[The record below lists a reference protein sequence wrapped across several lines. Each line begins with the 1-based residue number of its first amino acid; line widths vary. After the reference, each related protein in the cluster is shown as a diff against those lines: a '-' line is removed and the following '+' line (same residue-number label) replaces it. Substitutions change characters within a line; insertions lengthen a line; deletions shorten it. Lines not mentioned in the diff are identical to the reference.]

1 MIAAI
6 HAGWKGAFKGII
18 KRTLNFM
25 IKKGCDPK
33 NVTAVIGPC
42 ISVKNYEVKKDFIK
56 KLIKKDGKN
65 KKFFKKIQ
73 NKDFFDLKKYV
84 LSQLKALNIKKI
96 DIINK
101 NTFNPKNN
109 FFSARRSISRNENDY
124 GRNISVIMI
133 NWQYLMKLLT
143 GNSNK
148 PLSKNIA
155 KYLKSKLVNSSIKK
169 FSDGEIYI
177 EINENIRGNSIFI
190 IQSISSP
197 ANDNLMELL
206 LCIDALKR
214 SSAKNITA
222 VIPYFGY
229 ARQDRKVVPRTS
241 ISAKLVSNLITKA
254 GADRVVTVDLH
265 AGQIQGFFDIPVD
278 NLFATPIFA
287 RHAKKNIKSKNI
299 ICVAP
304 DVGGTERARALGKI
318 LNVELAIV
326 DKRRPKP
333 GQSKVMNV
341 IGNVKGKTCIIVD
354 DIIDSGGTIVNAAKA
369 LKDRGAKEVYVYI
382 THGVLSG
389 EAVDKIKKSVIRK
402 LVITDTIDN
411 HDKIKNVKNI
421 EVLPIS
427 ALMGEA
433 IKRISNSTSVSDLFK

>member
-1 MIAAI
+1 
-6 HAGWKGAFKGII
+6 
-18 KRTLNFM
+18 
-25 IKKGCDPK
+25 
-33 NVTAVIGPC
+33 
-42 ISVKNYEVKKDFIK
+42 
-56 KLIKKDGKN
+56 
-65 KKFFKKIQ
+65 
-73 NKDFFDLKKYV
+73 
-84 LSQLKALNIKKI
+84 
-96 DIINK
+96 
-101 NTFNPKNN
+101 
-109 FFSARRSISRNENDY
+109 
-124 GRNISVIMI
+124 
-133 NWQYLMKLLT
+133 MKLLT

-148 PLSKNIA
+148 PLSKKIS
-155 KYLKSKLVNSSIKK
+155 KFLKCKLVNSSIRK
-169 FSDGEIYI
+169 FADGEIYI

-190 IQSISSP
+190 IQSVSSP

-287 RHAKKNIKSKNI
+287 RHIKKKVRSKNI

-304 DVGGTERARALGKI
+304 DVGGTERARALGKL
-318 LNVELAIV
+318 LNVGLAIV

-333 GQSKVMNV
+333 GHSQVMNV
-341 IGNVKGKTCIIVD
+341 IGNVKDKTCIIVD
-354 DIIDSGGTIVNAAKA
+354 DIIDSGGTIINAAKA

-389 EAVDKIKKSVIRK
+389 DAVKKIKSSVIK
-402 LVITDTIDN
+402 NLVITDTIDN
-411 HDKIKNVKNI
+411 GEKVKSAKNI
-421 EVLPIS
+421 EPVPIS
-427 ALMGEA
+427 SLMGEA

>member
-1 MIAAI
+1 
-6 HAGWKGAFKGII
+6 
-18 KRTLNFM
+18 
-25 IKKGCDPK
+25 
-33 NVTAVIGPC
+33 
-42 ISVKNYEVKKDFIK
+42 
-56 KLIKKDGKN
+56 
-65 KKFFKKIQ
+65 
-73 NKDFFDLKKYV
+73 
-84 LSQLKALNIKKI
+84 
-96 DIINK
+96 
-101 NTFNPKNN
+101 
-109 FFSARRSISRNENDY
+109 
-124 GRNISVIMI
+124 
-133 NWQYLMKLLT
+133 MKLLT

-148 PLSKNIA
+148 ILSKNIA
-155 KYLKSKLVNSSIKK
+155 RYLKTKLVNSSIRK
-169 FSDGEIYI
+169 FADGEIYI

-254 GADRVVTVDLH
+254 GADRIVTVDLH

-278 NLFATPIFA
+278 NLFSTPIFA
-287 RHAKKNIKSKNI
+287 RHVKKRIKSKKI

-304 DVGGTERARALGKI
+304 DVGGTERARALGKL
-318 LNVELAIV
+318 LNVGLAIV

-333 GQSKVMNV
+333 GQSEVMNV
-341 IGNVKGKTCIIVD
+341 IGDVKNQTCVIVD

-369 LKDRGAKEVYVYI
+369 LKKRGAKEVYVYI

-389 EAVDKIKKSVIRK
+389 EAVKKIKGSVIK
-402 LVITDTIDN
+402 NLVITDTIDN
-411 HDKIKNVKNI
+411 SQKTKNVKNI

-427 ALMGEA
+427 SLMGEA
-433 IKRISNSTSVSDLFK
+433 IKRISNSNSVSDLFK

>member
-1 MIAAI
+1 
-6 HAGWKGAFKGII
+6 
-18 KRTLNFM
+18 
-25 IKKGCDPK
+25 
-33 NVTAVIGPC
+33 
-42 ISVKNYEVKKDFIK
+42 
-56 KLIKKDGKN
+56 
-65 KKFFKKIQ
+65 
-73 NKDFFDLKKYV
+73 
-84 LSQLKALNIKKI
+84 
-96 DIINK
+96 
-101 NTFNPKNN
+101 
-109 FFSARRSISRNENDY
+109 
-124 GRNISVIMI
+124 
-133 NWQYLMKLLT
+133 MKLLT

-148 PLSKNIA
+148 VLSKKIS
-155 KYLKSKLVNSSIKK
+155 KYLKSKLINSSIRK
-169 FSDGEIYI
+169 FADGEIYI

-278 NLFATPIFA
+278 NLFCTPIFA
-287 RHAKKNIKSKNI
+287 RHIKKNIKSKSI

-304 DVGGTERARALGKI
+304 DVGGTERARALGNS
-318 LNVELAIV
+318 LDVGLAIV
-326 DKRRPKP
+326 DKRRPAP
-333 GQSKVMNV
+333 GKSQVMNV
-341 IGNVKGKTCIIVD
+341 IGNVKDKTCIIVD
-354 DIIDSGGTIVNAAKA
+354 DIIDSGGTIINSAKA
-369 LKDRGAKEVYVYI
+369 LKDRGAKEVYAYI

-389 EAVDKIKKSVIRK
+389 EAVKKIQKSVIKK
-402 LVITDTIDN
+402 LVITDSIDN
-411 HDKIKNVKNI
+411 QIRVNKAKNI
-421 EVLPIS
+421 EILTIS
-427 ALMGEA
+427 NLMGEA

>member
-1 MIAAI
+1 
-6 HAGWKGAFKGII
+6 
-18 KRTLNFM
+18 
-25 IKKGCDPK
+25 
-33 NVTAVIGPC
+33 
-42 ISVKNYEVKKDFIK
+42 
-56 KLIKKDGKN
+56 
-65 KKFFKKIQ
+65 
-73 NKDFFDLKKYV
+73 
-84 LSQLKALNIKKI
+84 
-96 DIINK
+96 
-101 NTFNPKNN
+101 
-109 FFSARRSISRNENDY
+109 
-124 GRNISVIMI
+124 
-133 NWQYLMKLLT
+133 MKLLA

-148 PLSKNIA
+148 NLSKKIS
-155 KYLKSKLVNSSIKK
+155 KYLRSKIINTNIRK
-169 FSDGEIYI
+169 FADGEIYI
-177 EINENIRGNSIFI
+177 EINENIRGNSIFV

-214 SSAKNITA
+214 SSAKNITT

-278 NLFATPIFA
+278 NLFCTPIFA
-287 RHAKKNIKSKNI
+287 RHIKKNIKSKNI

-304 DVGGTERARALGKI
+304 DVGGTERARALGKS
-318 LNVELAIV
+318 LDVGLAIV
-326 DKRRPKP
+326 DKRRPAP
-333 GQSKVMNV
+333 GKSQVMNIV
-341 IGNVKGKTCIIVD
+341 GNVKDKTCIVID
-354 DIIDSGGTIVNAAKA
+354 DIIDSGGTIINSAKA

-389 EAVDKIKKSVIRK
+389 EAVKKIQKSVIKK

-411 HDKIKNVKNI
+411 QIRVNKAKNI
-421 EVLPIS
+421 EVLTVS
-427 ALMGEA
+427 NLMGEA